1 MLTTI
6 LALVVS
12 ATIDSTTLF
21 IGDQTDLHLRAT
33 CEVGE
38 QVQLPVLA
46 EQLVDGIEIL
56 DRTIVDTTTLNDGR
70 VQYNQYLTLTS
81 FTDSLFYIAPL
92 PFVSGDDTV
101 WSESMMLNVVQPFE
115 MDSTDMA
122 ITDIKGIYKAPI
134 WWWGVLR
141 WVLLAL
147 AIAGVGVGGYYLIS
161 YLQSR
166 LAKRDEDNLP
176 IEPLRPADEV
186 ALEKLDV
193 IREQKIWQ
201 TGQVKEY
208 HTQLTDVVRE
218 YIARRFEVSSTEQT
232 SDETLRAL
240 RPLLN
245 EQRDLYEQ
253 LRKMLSL
260 ADLVK
265 FAKYAPLLNEN
276 DMNLVSAIEFINQTK
291 VEVDPNEK
299 PAPTEITIE
308 EKRSKRTKVAL
319 IIGIVTL
326 VVLAMDLVF
335 EGLMNGIYSLLG

>member
-12 ATIDSTTLF
+12 AAIDSTTLF

-38 QVQLPVLA
+38 QVQLPVLS
-46 EQLVDGIEIL
+46 EELIPGIEIV
-56 DRTIVDTTTLNDGR
+56 DKTIIDTAMLNDGR
-70 VQYNQYLTLTS
+70 VQYNQYVTLTS
-81 FTDSLFYIAPL
+81 FEDSLFYIAPL

-101 WSESMMLNVVQPFE
+101 WSESLMLNVVQPFE

-134 WWWGVLR
+134 WWWGILR

-147 AIAGVGVGGYYLIS
+147 AIAGIGVGGYYLIT

-166 LAKRDEDNLP
+166 ARKSEDEVLP
-176 IEPLRPADEV
+176 TEPLRPAEEV
-186 ALEKLDV
+186 ALEKLDA

-218 YIARRFEVSSTEQT
+218 YIARRFEVSSVEQT
-232 SDETLRAL
+232 SDETLRAM
-240 RPLLN
+240 RGLLSDKK
-245 EQRDLYEQ
+245 ELYES
-253 LRKMLSL
+253 LREMLTL

-265 FAKYAPLLNEN
+265 FAKWTATPDE
-276 DMNLVSAIEFINQTK
+276 
-291 VEVDPNEK
+291 NEK
-299 PAPTEITIE
+299 SLRSAYTFVKETTPINEPTE
-308 EKRSKRTKVAL
+308 
-319 IIGIVTL
+319 
-326 VVLAMDLVF
+326 
-335 EGLMNGIYSLLG
+335 N

>member
-12 ATIDSTTLF
+12 AAIDSTTLF

-38 QVQLPVLA
+38 QVQLPVLS
-46 EQLVDGIEIL
+46 EELIPGIEIV
-56 DRTIVDTTTLNDGR
+56 DKTIIDTAMLNDGR
-70 VQYNQYLTLTS
+70 VQYNQYVTLTS
-81 FTDSLFYIAPL
+81 FEDSLFYIAPL

-101 WSESMMLNVVQPFE
+101 WSESLTLNVVQPFE

-134 WWWGVLR
+134 WWWGILR

-147 AIAGVGVGGYYLIS
+147 AIAGIGVGGYYLIT

-166 LAKRDEDNLP
+166 ARKSEDEVLP
-176 IEPLRPADEV
+176 TEPLRPAEEV
-186 ALEKLDV
+186 ALEKLDA

-218 YIARRFEVSSTEQT
+218 YIARRFEVSSVEQT
-232 SDETLRAL
+232 SDETLRAM
-240 RPLLN
+240 RRLLSDKK
-245 EQRDLYEQ
+245 ELYES
-253 LRKMLSL
+253 LREMLTL

-265 FAKYAPLLNEN
+265 FAKWTATPDE
-276 DMNLVSAIEFINQTK
+276 
-291 VEVDPNEK
+291 NEK
-299 PAPTEITIE
+299 SLRSAYTFVKETTPVNEPIE
-308 EKRSKRTKVAL
+308 
-319 IIGIVTL
+319 
-326 VVLAMDLVF
+326 
-335 EGLMNGIYSLLG
+335 N

>member
-12 ATIDSTTLF
+12 AAIDSTTLF

-38 QVQLPVLA
+38 QVQMPVLNK
-46 EQLVDGIEIL
+46 ELISGIEIVDKTIIDTMTL
-56 DRTIVDTTTLNDGR
+56 DDGR

-81 FTDSLFYIAPL
+81 FEDSLFYIAPL

-101 WSESMMLNVVQPFE
+101 WSESLMLNVVQPFE
-115 MDSTDMA
+115 MDSADMA

-134 WWWGVLR
+134 WWWGFLR

-147 AIAGVGVGGYYLIS
+147 AIAGVGVGGYYLIT

-166 LAKRDEDNLP
+166 MRKTEGETRP
-176 IEPLRPADEV
+176 TEPLRPAEEV
-186 ALEKLDV
+186 ALEKLDA

-218 YIARRFEVSSTEQT
+218 YIDRRFEVSSTEQT
-232 SDETLRAL
+232 SDETLRAM
-240 RPLLN
+240 RPLLSDKK
-245 EQRDLYEQ
+245 ELYDQ

-265 FAKYAPLLNEN
+265 FAKWTTTPDENEMSLRSAYAFVKETT
-276 DMNLVSAIEFINQTK
+276 V
-291 VEVDPNEK
+291 VE
-299 PAPTEITIE
+299 E
-308 EKRSKRTKVAL
+308 EPQNS
-319 IIGIVTL
+319 
-326 VVLAMDLVF
+326 
-335 EGLMNGIYSLLG
+335 

>member
-12 ATIDSTTLF
+12 AAIDSTTLF

-38 QVQLPVLA
+38 QVQLPILDK
-46 EQLVDGIEIL
+46 QLIPGIEIV
-56 DRTIVDTTTLNDGR
+56 DRTIVDTAVLNDGR
-70 VQYNQYLTLTS
+70 VQYNQYLPLTS
-81 FTDSLFYIAPL
+81 FEDSLFYIEPL
-92 PFVSGDDTV
+92 AFVHGEDTV
-101 WSESMMLNVVQPFE
+101 WSEPLMLNVVQPFE
-115 MDSTDMA
+115 VDSTDLA

-147 AIAGVGVGGYYLIS
+147 AVAGLCVGGYYLVG
-161 YLQSR
+161 YLRSR
-166 LAKRDEDNLP
+166 MSKQDEEQVAA
-176 IEPLRPADEV
+176 EPLRPAEEV

-201 TGQVKEY
+201 TGQMKEY

-232 SDETLRAL
+232 SDETLRAM
-240 RPLLN
+240 RPLLS
-245 EQRDLYEQ
+245 EKKDLYEQ
-253 LRKMLSL
+253 LRKMLTL

-265 FAKYAPLLNEN
+265 FAKWTATPDENELSLRSAYAFVKE
-276 DMNLVSAIEFINQTK
+276 TT
-291 VEVDPNEK
+291 EK
-299 PAPTEITIE
+299 SLEDGAEAPT
-308 EKRSKRTKVAL
+308 V
-319 IIGIVTL
+319 
-326 VVLAMDLVF
+326 
-335 EGLMNGIYSLLG
+335 

>member
-12 ATIDSTTLF
+12 AAIDSTTLF

-38 QVQLPVLA
+38 QVQLPVLS
-46 EQLVDGIEIL
+46 EELIPGIEIV
-56 DRTIVDTTTLNDGR
+56 DKTIIDTAMLNDGR
-70 VQYNQYLTLTS
+70 VQYNQYVTLTS
-81 FTDSLFYIAPL
+81 FEDSLFYIAPL

-101 WSESMMLNVVQPFE
+101 WSEPLTLNVVQPFE

-134 WWWGVLR
+134 WWWGILR

-147 AIAGVGVGGYYLIS
+147 AIAGIGVGGYYLIT

-166 LAKRDEDNLP
+166 ARKSEDEVLP
-176 IEPLRPADEV
+176 TEPLRPAEEV
-186 ALEKLDV
+186 ALEKLDA

-218 YIARRFEVSSTEQT
+218 YIARRFEVSSVEQT
-232 SDETLRAL
+232 SDETLRAM
-240 RPLLN
+240 RGLLSDKK
-245 EQRDLYEQ
+245 ELYES
-253 LRKMLSL
+253 LREMLTL

-265 FAKYAPLLNEN
+265 FAKWTATPDE
-276 DMNLVSAIEFINQTK
+276 
-291 VEVDPNEK
+291 NEK
-299 PAPTEITIE
+299 SLRSAYTFVKETTPVNEPTE
-308 EKRSKRTKVAL
+308 
-319 IIGIVTL
+319 
-326 VVLAMDLVF
+326 
-335 EGLMNGIYSLLG
+335 N